1 MITMV
6 NASAT
11 TPRSA
16 IENATPLVL
25 AITTVAAAVPGPQTT
40 RAAVPRNSA
49 ATFRGRDASALEP
62 IDRPRHPGGVAGLN
76 SSDKRSDIGTPFGQA
91 EQHSADRP
99 PLRGRCQ
106 ETAGSARGDPGVS
119 PR

>member
-6 NASAT
+6 NASAM

-49 ATFRGRDASALEP
+49 ATFREKDASALEP
-62 IDRPRHPGGVAGLN
+62 IDRPRHPDGVAGLN
-76 SSDKRSDIGTPFGQA
+76 SLDRDQMLRRRSGKPNNIPQIVRHCA
-91 EQHSADRP
+91 
-99 PLRGRCQ
+99 
-106 ETAGSARGDPGVS
+106 VS
-119 PR
+119 VK